1 MFTITFTRIT
11 AAGITAI
18 GMPGTGTRVAGSNG
32 AEPNFLLSKD
42 PMKNRHF
49 LPTLNRYFDGSIVHR
64 SERDRLRGE
73 FISKGDLA
81 SRYRKERDEK
91 NT

>member
-1 MFTITFTRIT
+1 
-11 AAGITAI
+11 
-18 GMPGTGTRVAGSNG
+18 
-32 AEPNFLLSKD
+32 
-42 PMKNRHF
+42 
-49 LPTLNRYFDGSIVHR
+49 
-64 SERDRLRGE
+64 LRGE